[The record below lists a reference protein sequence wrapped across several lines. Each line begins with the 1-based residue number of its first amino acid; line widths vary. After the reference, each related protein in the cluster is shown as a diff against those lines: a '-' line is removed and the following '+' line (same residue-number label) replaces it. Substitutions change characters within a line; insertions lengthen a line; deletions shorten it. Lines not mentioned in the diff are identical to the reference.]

1 MINYSN
7 LNAVQILEKIMADGL
22 ISSDEIKALK
32 QKLDEDW
39 VVDRPE
45 VELLF
50 KVNQSLGDR
59 DEKCEDWLSFFV
71 DNVSRLSIMDL
82 STPGEID
89 QSEGDWLADLLDQN
103 GVNNASETALL
114 TTLARDAKRISGR
127 ISERLSG
134 K

>member
-7 LNAVQILEKIMADGL
+7 LTAIQILEKIMADGL
-22 ISSDEIKALK
+22 VSSDEIKALK

-39 VVDRPE
+39 IVDRSE

-50 KVNQSLGDR
+50 KVNKSLGDR
-59 DEKCEDWLSFFV
+59 DETCEDWLPFFV
-71 DNVSRLSIMDL
+71 DNVSRLIIMDL

-89 QSEGDWLADLLDQN
+89 QSEGDLLADLLDQN

-114 TTLARDAKRISGR
+114 TALSRDAKRISGR